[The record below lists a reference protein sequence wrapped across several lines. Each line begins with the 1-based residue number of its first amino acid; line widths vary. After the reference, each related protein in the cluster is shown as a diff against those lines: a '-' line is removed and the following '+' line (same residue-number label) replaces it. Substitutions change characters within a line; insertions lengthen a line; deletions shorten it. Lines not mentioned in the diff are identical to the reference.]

1 MENELE
7 KLKKENKIMKMELEK
22 TQQLVEELRKKVD
35 GKKKKIIRNPIIMKR
50 IILNKIVVLKLYHLD
65 FEKLIIVEK
74 IIIS

>member
-1 MENELE
+1 MA
-7 KLKKENKIMKMELEK
+7 M
-22 TQQLVEELRKKVD
+22 T
-35 GKKKKIIRNPIIMKR
+35 KKIIRNPIIMKR